1 MILFLESERLVRVWL
16 PRNMGLGE
24 QIRIWRNGFFYFLF
38 FNTYIR
44 TRERSNP
51 KRNKEKEEKK
61 QLVWKLEL
69 HNIIDLSLIS
79 IGK

>member
-1 MILFLESERLVRVWL
+1 
-16 PRNMGLGE
+16 MGLGE
-24 QIRIWRNGFFYFLF
+24 QIRIWRNGFVFI
-38 FNTYIR
+38 YIR

>member
-1 MILFLESERLVRVWL
+1 
-16 PRNMGLGE
+16 MGLGE
-24 QIRIWRNGFFYFLF
+24 QIRIWRNGFFILF
-38 FNTYIR
+38 YTYVR

-61 QLVWKLEL
+61 QLIWKLEL

>member
-1 MILFLESERLVRVWL
+1 M
-16 PRNMGLGE
+16 
-24 QIRIWRNGFFYFLF
+24 GFFFLF
-38 FNTYIR
+38 YTYIR

>member
-1 MILFLESERLVRVWL
+1 
-16 PRNMGLGE
+16 MGLGE
-24 QIRIWRNGFFYFLF
+24 QIRIWRNGFFYYLF

-51 KRNKEKEEKK
+51 KRNKKKEEKK